1 MAKKA
6 KKRTG
11 KAKRRVGLTR
21 KQIARSKKAR
31 REQRMIIIGLAVVFV
46 VVVYWLGWGV
56 YVDYVKKPASPVAV
70 VNGVP
75 IRTDT
80 YQKRVRYR
88 RLLIRN
94 YIANLQAQKAQLDPT
109 DESSQFLAQYLQQS
123 IDEAQGQM
131 ITLDMQVVDDLIDEE
146 LIRQE
151 AAKNSLSVTEQEVN
165 DAIRREVARGVG
177 FVTAPDATATAAAAV
192 EATET
197 AALFTPT
204 PLPTATP
211 TLTVTAAV
219 SPTTPTPTMLPAPL
233 PTTHVMTE
241 GEFLESYKA
250 VLDTL
255 RQEAGLSEADY
266 RRIIEADLL
275 YSKLQDLF
283 ASQVPTAEEQV
294 HARHILLETEEEAQT
309 VLARLEAGED
319 FVSLAQ
325 ELSTDEGTREDGG
338 DLGWFP
344 RGAMVPEFEEAAFAL
359 QPGETSDVVQTSVG
373 YHIILVEERDS
384 DRELEP
390 SFLERRQLS
399 ALSEW
404 LEEQRQS
411 EAVERHWSLDAVPPT
426 AARP

>member
-6 KKRTG
+6 KKR
-11 KAKRRVGLTR
+11 AGLTR
-21 KQIARSKKAR
+21 KQMARSKRAR
-31 REQRMIIIGLAVVFV
+31 RERRMIIIGLTAVSVAVAVV
-46 VVVYWLGWGV
+46 LGLGLYHE
-56 YVDYVKKPASPVAV
+56 YVAKPASPVAV

-80 YQKRVRYR
+80 YQKMVRYR
-88 RLLIRN
+88 RFLILN
-94 YIANLQAQKAQLDPT
+94 YIANLQAQKVQLDPN
-109 DESSQFLAQYLQQS
+109 DESSQFLAQYLQQG
-123 IDEAQGQM
+123 IDQAQSQM
-131 ITLDMQVVDDLIDEE
+131 MALDMQALDDLIDEE

-151 AAKNSLSVTEQEVN
+151 AAKNDLSVTEQEVN
-165 DAIRREVARGVG
+165 DAVRREVARGAG

-192 EATET
+192 EATAT
-197 AALFTPT
+197 AAFFTPT

-219 SPTTPTPTMLPAPL
+219 SPTTPTPTVLPTPL

-241 GEFLESYKA
+241 GEFLERYKEM
-250 VLDTL
+250 LDTL
-255 RQEAGLSEADY
+255 YQEAGLSEADY
-266 RRIIEADLL
+266 RGTIETDLL

-283 ASQVPTAEEQV
+283 ASQVPTTEEQV
-294 HARHILLETEEEAQT
+294 HARHILVETEEEAQT

-325 ELSTDEGTREDGG
+325 ELSTDESTREDGG

-344 RGAMVPEFEEAAFAL
+344 RGVMVPEFEEAAFAL
-359 QPGETSDVVQTSVG
+359 QPGEASDIVQTSFG

-384 DRELEP
+384 DRELEI
-390 SFLERRQLS
+390 SLLERRRAS
-399 ALSEW
+399 ALSDW

-411 EAVERHWSLDAVPPT
+411 EAVERHWSSDKVAPA

>member
-6 KKRTG
+6 KKR
-11 KAKRRVGLTR
+11 AGLTR
-21 KQIARSKKAR
+21 KQMARSKRAR
-31 REQRMIIIGLAVVFV
+31 REQRMIIIGLTVVSVVIAVV
-46 VVVYWLGWGV
+46 LGLGLYHE
-56 YVDYVKKPASPVAV
+56 YVAKPASPVAV

-80 YQKRVRYR
+80 YQKMVRYR
-88 RLLIRN
+88 RFLILN
-94 YIANLQAQKAQLDPT
+94 YIANLQAQKVRLDPN
-109 DESSQFLAQYLQQS
+109 DESSQFLAQYLQQG
-123 IDEAQGQM
+123 IDQAQSQM
-131 ITLDMQVVDDLIDEE
+131 MALDMQALDDLIDEE

-151 AAKNSLSVTEQEVN
+151 AAQNDLSVMEQEVN
-165 DAIRREVARGVG
+165 DAVRREVARGAG

-192 EATET
+192 EATAT
-197 AALFTPT
+197 AAFFTPT

-219 SPTTPTPTMLPAPL
+219 SPTTPTPTVLPTPL

-241 GEFLESYKA
+241 GEFLERYKEM
-250 VLDTL
+250 LDTL
-255 RQEAGLSEADY
+255 HQEAGLSEADY
-266 RRIIEADLL
+266 RRTIETDLL

-283 ASQVPTAEEQV
+283 ASQVPTTEEQV
-294 HARHILLETEEEAQT
+294 HARHILVETEEEAQT

-325 ELSTDEGTREDGG
+325 ELSTDESTREDGG

-344 RGAMVPEFEEAAFAL
+344 RGVMVPEFEEAAFAL
-359 QPGETSDVVQTSVG
+359 QPGEASDIVQTSFG

-384 DRELEP
+384 DRELEI
-390 SFLERRQLS
+390 SLLERRRAS
-399 ALSEW
+399 ALSDW

-411 EAVERHWSLDAVPPT
+411 EAVERHWSSDKVAPA